1 MPRNAKF
8 YGNVMGIEVGSPDDP
23 QDIGEWFPD
32 GRYAPGFV
40 RRGLPSEMFL
50 DRLISPIREG
60 REDGYLPSAPM
71 AIREFA
77 PDYVLTDA
85 DLREMRAEDAQRQ
98 RDYLRECEDADRRKQ
113 RSLRISKGNALG
125 SFTGPPDRVR
135 R

>member
-60 REDGYLPSAPM
+60 REDGYLPSPEPVVREWDHM
-71 AIREFA
+71 PSDEEIREA
-77 PDYVLTDA
+77 R
-85 DLREMRAEDAQRQ
+85 REGEQRQ

-113 RSLRISKGNALG
+113 RTFRISKGNALG